1 MSSSYGQQP
10 HGRGPGHFIWNSR
23 ADNLDNV
30 VCRCAGYNVPRYTSY
45 PTAADFT
52 TKVTAKEHVHN
63 SRHAWHVR
71 RRRSL

>member
-1 MSSSYGQQP
+1 
-10 HGRGPGHFIWNSR
+10 
-23 ADNLDNV
+23 LDNV

-71 RRRSL
+71 CRRSL